1 MRTQF
6 VPFPT
11 IYTERLELRQLVEA
25 DTPELFVHRTDPRM
39 LEFLEIVP
47 AKTLEEVQQFIR
59 KINASVEDGS
69 SVFWAMS
76 LKNQPALIGTICLWN
91 LSPET
96 STAEIGYMLHPDFQ
110 GQGYMQEALVSVVAY
125 GFDVMQA
132 GLIEGFVHV
141 KNMPSIRLLERNGFK
156 PGEEKNGHIAFRQ
169 RGDERML

>member
-1 MRTQF
+1 MFTQF
-6 VPFPT
+6 TPFPT
-11 IYTERLELRQLVEA
+11 LHTERLELRQLVEA

-47 AKTLEEVQQFIR
+47 AKTFEDVRQLIE
-59 KINASVEDGS
+59 KINTNVAEGN
-69 SVFWAMS
+69 SVFWAMC
-76 LKNQPALIGTICLWN
+76 LKNQPKLIGTICLWN

-132 GLIEGFVHV
+132 GLIEGFVHA
-141 KNMPSIRLLERNGFK
+141 KNMPSIRLLERNGFV
-156 PGEEKNGHIAFRQ
+156 PGGEKDGYLAFRQ
-169 RGDERML
+169 RRDAGPL